1 MISNIPQPLVS
12 QVKHIIG
19 GQLRQNSTIEC
30 LVRSTLTWG
39 YRYSNFL
46 YNCCYIRKII
56 KNSVLDDR
64 FYQLIILDLV
74 GYYEISKST
83 VSLLILIPVSYKAS
97 MMLLIPITCSNKI
110 MSYILYDIKCVLKH
124 FTSLTINY
132 LFFVYFYHI
141 YIL

>member
-74 GYYEISKST
+74 VYYEISKST
-83 VSLLILIPVSYKAS
+83 ISLPILIPVSYKAS
-97 MMLLIPITCSNKI
+97 MMLLIPITYSNKI
-110 MSYILYDIKCVLKH
+110 ISYMLYDIKCVLKL
-124 FTSLTINY
+124 FTNLTINY

-141 YIL
+141 FNL

>member
-110 MSYILYDIKCVLKH
+110 ISYILYDIICVLKL

-132 LFFVYFYHI
+132 LFFYYFYNI